1 MGAREQRNR
10 GYSRGVRGTLG
21 EKGLRGSDQYF
32 SGRRG
37 AFEGVGR
44 GSHPCSWLVPCEAL
58 RFLSFPSEGL
68 CFTCKQWQWPQ
79 LAWPSTASKLA
90 EPRKEKEVGVRIG
103 WGRRVGLGGGVGMSE
118 CLFFQATDVMPVPT
132 VGERRR
138 DQAPLFFSFPLH
150 SLFFQDE
157 WIFQKLWAIV
167 SHNRLRLSQFYAAF
181 PVRGGSLSVG
191 IEDHCDAVK
200 TTRGCR
206 SNTLWPWKQK
216 DEERKRKL
224 KHTRSIQ
231 THEPP
236 LTANKMGCYALK
248 D

>member
-103 WGRRVGLGGGVGMSE
+103 WGRRVGLGGGGYVR
-118 CLFFQATDVMPVPT
+118 MPVLSGHWCHACAHRGRAAEGPST
-132 VGERRR
+132 
-138 DQAPLFFSFPLH
+138 PFFFFPPAQ
-150 SLFFQDE
+150 SLFPG
-157 WIFQKLWAIV
+157 WM
-167 SHNRLRLSQFYAAF
+167 NLSEA
-181 PVRGGSLSVG
+181 VG
-191 IEDHCDAVK
+191 HCV
-200 TTRGCR
+200 
-206 SNTLWPWKQK
+206 P
-216 DEERKRKL
+216 
-224 KHTRSIQ
+224 
-231 THEPP
+231 
-236 LTANKMGCYALK
+236 
-248 D
+248 